1 MTIKKRYIRLT
12 AWACAL
18 VAIYFLFL
26 QWQIDFGDT
35 TQNQDI
41 EQKASNGSE
50 LQEISPHQIRVQTDV
65 LDIIIDR
72 KGGDMVSAKLLDYRK
87 NLKTSE
93 SVQLLSSNEER
104 FYVIRSGLSGKQGPD
119 SGTNRPLYNADQQS
133 YSLENGEKEL
143 KLELTHT
150 TESGVKITKEFIFR
164 AGDYLI
170 DVNYRIKNESNET
183 FSSRF
188 FGQIVRTDFTLD
200 DSFDGV
206 GVKSYLGA
214 ALTTPETAYEKV
226 DFDDMR
232 DADLNVEVKGGW
244 IAMIQ
249 HYFVSAWIPSE
260 HETYSYQTRTA
271 KGNKFL
277 LGFVAKEFDL
287 AVDADKEINSSVY
300 IGPKILDRLKGIA
313 PNLDLTIDFG
323 WLWFIAIPL
332 FYILDFVQSIV
343 SNWGLSIIL
352 LTCTVKLVFFYPS
365 HLSYSSMARMRKVAP
380 QMKSIKESYSHDKQK
395 LQQEMMALYK
405 REKVNP
411 LGGCLPILIQMP
423 VFIALYW
430 MLLESVEL
438 RHAPFILW
446 IEDLSALDPFFIM
459 PLIMGGTMFAQQ
471 LLSPTPPDP
480 TQAKIMRLMPIVFTF
495 LFLWFPA
502 GLVLYWITNNSLSIL
517 QQWYIT
523 RSITAKTQ

>member
-1 MTIKKRYIRLT
+1 MILKKRYIRLA
-12 AWACAL
+12 AWVCTL
-18 VAIYFLFL
+18 VAVYFIFL
-26 QWQIDFGDT
+26 QWQRDFGDVSHNPVTEQT
-35 TQNQDI
+35 T
-41 EQKASNGSE
+41 SNSSE
-50 LQEISPHQIRVQTDV
+50 LQEISPHQVRVQTDV

-72 KGGDMVSAKLLDYRK
+72 KGGDMVSAKLLDYRQI
-87 NLKTSE
+87 LTGDE
-93 SVQLLSSNEER
+93 SVQLLNSAEDK
-104 FYVIRSGLSGKQGPD
+104 FYVIRSGLSGKHGPD
-119 SGTNRPLYNADQQS
+119 SGKNRPLYSTTGNNYSIEDGQQ
-133 YSLENGEKEL
+133 EL
-143 KLELTHT
+143 RLELNHT
-150 TESGVKITKEFIFR
+150 TESGVQIIKEFIFR
-164 AGDYLI
+164 AGEYLV
-170 DVNYRIKNESNET
+170 DVKYRIKNAGSDT

-188 FGQIVRTDFTLD
+188 FGQIVRSDFTLN

-206 GVKSYLGA
+206 GVRSYLGG

-244 IAMIQ
+244 VAMIQ

-260 HETYSYQTRTA
+260 HETYSYQTRTT
-271 KGNKFL
+271 KGNKFI
-277 LGFVAKEFDL
+277 LGFVAEEFDL
-287 AVDADKEINSSVY
+287 AAGAETEINASVY
-300 IGPKILDRLKGIA
+300 VGPKILKRLKDIA

-365 HLSYSSMARMRKVAP
+365 HLSYSSMARMRKLAP
-380 QMKSIKESYSHDKQK
+380 QMKSIKENYSSDKQK

-446 IEDLSALDPFFIM
+446 IEDLSTLDPFFIM

-523 RSITAKTQ
+523 RSIENKTP